1 MTVMCKEKTMK
12 EINNLP
18 DKGAGGRKLLLKYMI
33 KNCSSY
39 KVTPDGNE
47 HWLCGNTILTK
58 WAYDTGYSR
67 KYYGLAY
74 PDNFEHWSFHTDILA
89 AEAFDEHHELENY

>member
-1 MTVMCKEKTMK
+1 MCKEKTWK
-12 EINNLP
+12 EIDNLP

-58 WAYDTGYSR
+58 WAHDTGYSR
-67 KYYGLAY
+67 KYYGFAY
-74 PDNFEHWSFHTDILA
+74 PDNFESWNFNTDELASESFET
-89 AEAFDEHHELENY
+89 HHELENY

>member
-1 MTVMCKEKTMK
+1 MTIMCKEKTMK

-18 DKGAGGRKLLLKYMI
+18 DKGAGGRKLLLKYLI

-58 WAYDTGYSR
+58 WAHDTGYSR